1 VSDEQTPW
9 EDESPPKRRAKK
21 KPRHKKVTPHA
32 IERWAIHHLDRYS
45 SSAMNL
51 RQVLRRRIMRIEIA
65 QEESFPDAPEWID
78 ATIKEMRAQG
88 FIDDRKY
95 AVALVERLR
104 GRGSSTR
111 KIQSQLSGK
120 GVPWEIVR
128 ECTID
133 AAKGGDELKAALK
146 YARRRRLGPYRL
158 DPETRAEQKQRDL
171 GALGRSGFSYGIASQ
186 IIDAED
192 VETLESAVSI
202 AE

>member
-1 VSDEQTPW
+1 
-9 EDESPPKRRAKK
+9 
-21 KPRHKKVTPHA
+21 
-32 IERWAIHHLDRYS
+32 
-45 SSAMNL
+45 MNL